1 MSVTMERVASDT
13 EKYAGSLIE
22 YLDEGKLR
30 PALVVH
36 EHGNRVTLLVNGGH
50 EKVVNR
56 DLVLLRHQGRKLEPS
71 HVSEALAALS
81 GERAKLAAELDLDL
95 LWEVVREQGRS
106 FSAAE
111 LAELFFGHRLTVATA
126 VVLEALLNDRLYFSR
141 RHFEFIAQSS
151 EQVER
156 LRLQQERTRLR
167 SEAYRRTQ
175 SLIRQIIVSNSVP
188 AAEQCAPLIAELK
201 RYLENPFSRGSDLTA
216 LLTQAAPDI
225 APAESAF
232 EILDRLNAAPDAPR
246 FALIGGLRS
255 QFGAAALEE
264 AARASGP
271 PRQAIDDAL
280 AVSIDDEETLDIDDA
295 LSCEPLPDGGMR
307 VRIYIA
313 LVADLVA
320 KGAALDQEAAARAST
335 AYLPE
340 ATVRMLPD
348 ELSCD
353 RASLLA
359 GVARSVLVT
368 EARLSAEGELLDS
381 RLYPASVKVARR
393 LTYDQADQLLADDES
408 GAQWPAAMLKQLQ
421 EMASQ
426 LRERRRRAGAAT
438 FQRRE
443 TKVRVRGDTIEIQ
456 LFQQS
461 SPSRLLVAE
470 FMVLSNYVAARFAA
484 NHNVPIIYRVQPGS
498 GGDFSMQRPRLS
510 LYPEFHGGVGL
521 DYYAQLSSPIRRYA
535 DLVLQRQLIGAL
547 ARPGTAVYRTDE
559 LLTVLANAESADS
572 EAKEFE
578 RRAKRYWT
586 LRYLQ
591 RSQLDRSLQA
601 LAFREGSSAELVAY
615 AVRGTLR
622 GAPSGIGESP
632 ILVRIAR
639 VDPLRGLLAFDYIGP
654 MPEAPQPDAD

>member
-1 MSVTMERVASDT
+1 MAIDA
-13 EKYAGSLIE
+13 EKYTGSLVE
-22 YLDEGKLR
+22 FLDEGKLR
-30 PALVVH
+30 PALVVR
-36 EHGNRVTLLVNGGH
+36 EHGNRVTLLVDGGH
-50 EKVVNR
+50 EKIVNR

-71 HVSEALAALS
+71 QMGEALAALND
-81 GERAKLAAELDLDL
+81 EREKLAAELDLNL

-106 FSAAE
+106 FSASE
-111 LAELFFGHRLTVATA
+111 LAELFFGHRSTVATA

-141 RHFEFIAQSS
+141 RHFEFIAQSA

-156 LRLQQERTRLR
+156 LRVQYERTRLR

-175 SLIRQIIVSNSVP
+175 SLIRQIIVNNSIP
-188 AAEQCAPLIAELK
+188 AAEQGAPLIAELK
-201 RYLENPFSRGSDLTA
+201 RYLENPFSRSSDLTA

-246 FALIGGLRS
+246 FALIGGLRM
-255 QFGAAALEE
+255 QFSAAALEE
-264 AARASGP
+264 AARANGP
-271 PRQAIDDAL
+271 QRPVADDAF

-295 LSCEPLPDGGMR
+295 LSGEPLADGGMR

-320 KGAALDQEAAARAST
+320 KGSALDQEASARAST

-340 ATVRMLPD
+340 VTVRMLPD
-348 ELSCD
+348 ALSCD

-359 GVARSVLVT
+359 GVARSALVT
-368 EARLSAEGELLDS
+368 EVRLSAEGEILES
-381 RLYPASVKVARR
+381 RIYPASVKVARR
-393 LTYDQADQLLADDES
+393 LTYDEVDQMLAEGDS
-408 GAQWPAAMLKQLQ
+408 GEQWPSAMLKRLQ
-421 EMASQ
+421 DMASQ
-426 LRERRRRAGAAT
+426 LRERRRRKGAAT

-443 TKVRVRGDTIEIQ
+443 TKVKVRGDTIEIQ
-456 LFQQS
+456 LFRQS

-484 NHNVPIIYRVQPGS
+484 DSNVPIIYRVQPG
-498 GGDFSMQRPRLS
+498 GDFLMQRPRLS

-547 ARPGTAVYRTDE
+547 APEGAPAYRSDE
-559 LLTVLANAESADS
+559 LLTVLANAESADT
-572 EAKEFE
+572 EAKELE

-586 LRYLQ
+586 LRYLRQSQ
-591 RSQLDRSLQA
+591 RDCSLEAVA
-601 LAFREGSSAELVAY
+601 LREGSSAELIAY

-654 MPEAPQPDAD
+654 MPEVAQPDAN

>member
-1 MSVTMERVASDT
+1 MERVASQT
-13 EKYAGSLIE
+13 EKYLGSLVE

-30 PALVVH
+30 PALVVR
-36 EHGNRVTLLVNGGH
+36 EQGSRVTLLVDSGH

-56 DLVLLRHQGRKLEPS
+56 DLVLLRHSGRRLEPS
-71 HVSEALAALS
+71 RAVEALAAIN
-81 GERAKLAAELDLDL
+81 GERAKLAAELDLHL

-106 FSAAE
+106 FSAEE
-111 LAELFFGHRLTVATA
+111 LAELFFGHRSTIPTA

-141 RHFEFIAQSS
+141 RHFEFIAQSAD
-151 EQVER
+151 QVER
-156 LRLQQERTRLR
+156 LRVQQERTRLR
-167 SEAYRRTQ
+167 SEAYRKTQ

-188 AAEQCAPLIAELK
+188 AAEQCAPLIAELR
-201 RYLENPFSRGSDLTA
+201 RYLENPFSRSSDLTT
-216 LLTQAAPDI
+216 LLMQAAPDI
-225 APAESAF
+225 APAETAF
-232 EILDRLNAAPDAPR
+232 EILERLNAAPDAPR
-246 FALIGGLRS
+246 FALIGGLRL
-255 QFGAAALEE
+255 QFGAHVLEE

-271 PRQAIDDAL
+271 PRQEVEDAF

-295 LSCEPLPDGGMR
+295 LSCEPLPDGSVR

-320 KGAALDQEAAARAST
+320 KGSALDQEAASRAST

-340 ATVRMLPD
+340 ATIRMLPD

-359 GVARSVLVT
+359 GVARSALVT
-368 EARLSAEGELLDS
+368 EVRLSAEGELLDS
-381 RLYPASVKVARR
+381 RIYPASVKVARR
-393 LTYDQADQLLADDES
+393 LSYDQADQMLACEE
-408 GAQWPAAMLKQLQ
+408 GGEQWPAAMLKQLQ
-421 EMASQ
+421 AIASQ
-426 LRERRRRAGAAT
+426 LREGRRRAGAVA

-443 TKVRVRGDTIEIQ
+443 AKVRVRGETIEIQ
-456 LFQQS
+456 VFQQS

-484 NHNVPIIYRVQPGS
+484 DHSIPIIYRVQPS
-498 GGDFSMQRPRLS
+498 TGGDFAMQRPRLS
-510 LYPEFHGGVGL
+510 LYPEFHSGVGL
-521 DYYAQLSSPIRRYA
+521 DYYSQLSSPIRRYA
-535 DLVLQRQLIGAL
+535 DLVLQRQLIAAL
-547 ARPGTAVYRTDE
+547 AHPGGAVYRTDE
-559 LLTVLANAESADS
+559 LLAVLANAETADS
-572 EAKEFE
+572 EAKELE

-591 RSQLDRSLQA
+591 RYQLERPLEA
-601 LAFREGSSAELVAY
+601 LAFREGSSAELLAY

-622 GAPSGIGESP
+622 GAPGGINESP

-654 MPEAPQPDAD
+654 MPEAAQPAAE

>member
-1 MSVTMERVASDT
+1 
-13 EKYAGSLIE
+13 
-22 YLDEGKLR
+22 
-30 PALVVH
+30 
-36 EHGNRVTLLVNGGH
+36 
-50 EKVVNR
+50 
-56 DLVLLRHQGRKLEPS
+56 
-71 HVSEALAALS
+71 
-81 GERAKLAAELDLDL
+81 
-95 LWEVVREQGRS
+95 
-106 FSAAE
+106 
-111 LAELFFGHRLTVATA
+111 
-126 VVLEALLNDRLYFSR
+126 
-141 RHFEFIAQSS
+141 
-151 EQVER
+151 
-156 LRLQQERTRLR
+156 
-167 SEAYRRTQ
+167 
-175 SLIRQIIVSNSVP
+175 
-188 AAEQCAPLIAELK
+188 
-201 RYLENPFSRGSDLTA
+201 
-216 LLTQAAPDI
+216 
-225 APAESAF
+225 
-232 EILDRLNAAPDAPR
+232 
-246 FALIGGLRS
+246 
-255 QFGAAALEE
+255 
-264 AARASGP
+264 
-271 PRQAIDDAL
+271 
-280 AVSIDDEETLDIDDA
+280 
-295 LSCEPLPDGGMR
+295 

-320 KGAALDQEAAARAST
+320 KGTALDQEAAARAST

-368 EARLSAEGELLDS
+368 EVRLSPEGELLDS
-381 RLYPASVKVARR
+381 RIYPASVTVARR

-408 GAQWPAAMLKQLQ
+408 GEQWPASMLKRLQ
-421 EMASQ
+421 EIASQ

-456 LFQQS
+456 MFQQS

-484 NHNVPIIYRVQPGS
+484 EHNVPIIYRVQPGG

-547 ARPGTAVYRTDE
+547 AHPDAAVYRTDE
-559 LLTVLANAESADS
+559 LLTVLANAESADN
-572 EAKEFE
+572 EAKELE

-591 RSQLDRSLQA
+591 RSQLERPLEA
-601 LAFREGSSAELVAY
+601 LAFREGSSAELLAY

-622 GAPSGIGESP
+622 GAPNVINESP

-654 MPEAPQPDAD
+654 MPEATQLAAN

>member
-1 MSVTMERVASDT
+1 MERVASDT

-111 LAELFFGHRLTVATA
+111 LAELFFGHRSTVATA

-572 EAKEFE
+572 EAKELE

>member
-1 MSVTMERVASDT
+1 MVSDT

-30 PALVVH
+30 PALVVR
-36 EHGNRVTLLVNGGH
+36 EHANRVTLLVDGGH

-71 HVSEALAALS
+71 QVSEALAALN

-111 LAELFFGHRLTVATA
+111 LAELFFGHRSTVGTA

-141 RHFEFIAQSS
+141 RHFEFIAQSA

-175 SLIRQIIVSNSVP
+175 NLIRQIIVSNSVP

-201 RYLENPFSRGSDLTA
+201 RYLENPFSRSSDLTA

-246 FALIGGLRS
+246 FALIGGLRL
-255 QFGAAALEE
+255 QFGAQALEE
-264 AARASGP
+264 AARAGGP
-271 PRQAIDDAL
+271 PRQAVDDAL

-295 LSCEPLPDGGMR
+295 LSCEPLLDGGMR

-320 KGAALDQEAAARAST
+320 KGTALDQEAAARAST

-368 EARLSAEGELLDS
+368 EVRLSAEGELLDS
-381 RLYPASVKVARR
+381 RIYPASVKVARR
-393 LTYDQADQLLADDES
+393 LTYDQADELLASEA
-408 GAQWPAAMLKQLQ
+408 GAAQWPAAMLKQLQ

-426 LRERRRRAGAAT
+426 LRERRRRAGAVM

-484 NHNVPIIYRVQPGS
+484 NNNVPIIYRVQPG

-547 ARPGTAVYRTDE
+547 AHPGAAVYRTDE

-572 EAKEFE
+572 EAKELE

-591 RSQLDRSLQA
+591 RSQLDRPLEA
-601 LAFREGSSAELVAY
+601 LAFREGSSAELIAY

-622 GAPSGIGESP
+622 GAPNAINESP

-654 MPEAPQPDAD
+654 MPEAAQPAAN

>member
-1 MSVTMERVASDT
+1 MERVASDT
-13 EKYAGSLIE
+13 EKYTGSLIE

-30 PALVVH
+30 PALVVR
-36 EHGNRVTLLVNGGH
+36 EHGNRVTVLVNGGH

-71 HVSEALAALS
+71 QVSEALAALN
-81 GERAKLAAELDLDL
+81 GERAKLAAELDLNL

-111 LAELFFGHRLTVATA
+111 LAELFFGHRSTVATA

-141 RHFEFIAQSS
+141 RHFEFIAQSA

-175 SLIRQIIVSNSVP
+175 SLIRQIILSNSVP

-201 RYLENPFSRGSDLTA
+201 RYLENPFSRSSDLTA

-225 APAESAF
+225 PPAESAF

-246 FALIGGLRS
+246 FALIGGLRL

-271 PRQAIDDAL
+271 PRPAVDDAL

-320 KGAALDQEAAARAST
+320 KGTALDQEAAARAST

-359 GVARSVLVT
+359 GVERSVLVT
-368 EARLSAEGELLDS
+368 EVGLSAEGELLDS
-381 RLYPASVKVARR
+381 RIYPASVKVAQR

-408 GAQWPAAMLKQLQ
+408 GAQWPAAMLKQLE
-421 EMASQ
+421 EMSSQ
-426 LRERRRRAGAAT
+426 LRERRRRKGAAT

-443 TKVRVRGDTIEIQ
+443 TKVRVRDDTIEIQ
-456 LFQQS
+456 LFRQS

-484 NHNVPIIYRVQPGS
+484 DHNVPIIYRVQP

-547 ARPGTAVYRTDE
+547 AHPGAAVYRSDE

-572 EAKEFE
+572 EAKELE

-601 LAFREGSSAELVAY
+601 LAFREGSSAELIAY

-622 GAPSGIGESP
+622 GAPSGLGESP

-654 MPEAPQPDAD
+654 MPEAPQPDAN